1 MKKTLTFLSMLLLL
15 TTSGCSQQTSLPPA
29 DSNVQNSLTS
39 AEADNPD
46 ITPGE
51 DIIIT
56 MAVHEKPNSALKAA
70 IKAFNEEDNSY
81 QVKVENYEQYF
92 DKSYEIDG
100 GKGIGGYIKAD
111 FELQMDVMQGG
122 VVDIVPDSAFA
133 YYGRFDILEQKGAFI
148 DLNPFLEKDE
158 EVNRTTMNAHILDI
172 SQKDGKL
179 YSLPVVYVVDTMI
192 GPEPY
197 VGTKEN
203 WTVDE
208 MIERWNQMPENAIF
222 NKGAMPNKDYVFMN
236 VLRSNLGRFVDY
248 KNVCCYFDST
258 DFVKILEFCN
268 SFPVPDGQK
277 LEPPEDA
284 VTFAMSM
291 WFTTFLS
298 FHECITGRDGT
309 PWTLVGYPS
318 EDGRGAFI
326 NTSGGR
332 YGICYQSSPEVQE
345 GAWQFLKT
353 LTTEDFLRSD
363 SEANNWAE
371 FSGFPV
377 NNAFYKNLEQEEIHK
392 EPSPFDEEKIGNP
405 TQEECD
411 RLAAYIASIPYV
423 NSSLD
428 NELEDIIYDELQIM
442 FEGRQSPQ
450 QTADAIQSRASIYVS
465 EKAG

>member
-1 MKKTLTFLSMLLLL
+1 MKKQFAAIAAVLALLL
-15 TTSGCSQQTSLPPA
+15 TGCYRNPGISEPPDSDTPTEQT
-29 DSNVQNSLTS
+29 TS
-39 AEADNPD
+39 AED
-46 ITPGE
+46 IV
-51 DIIIT
+51 IT

-70 IKAFNEEDNSY
+70 IKAFNEADNGY
-81 QVKVENYEQYF
+81 QVKVENYDQYYDHSF
-92 DKSYEIDG
+92 EVDG
-100 GKGIGGYIKAD
+100 GKGIEGYIKAD
-111 FELQMDVMQGG
+111 FQLQMDVIQGG

-148 DLNPFLEKDE
+148 DLNPFLEQDE

-172 SQKDGKL
+172 SEKDGKL
-179 YSLPVVYVVDTMI
+179 YSLPVLYAIETLI

-197 VGTKEN
+197 VGAKEN

-208 MIERWNQMPENAIF
+208 MIDRWNQMPDNAIF
-222 NKGAMPNKDYVFMN
+222 NMGAVPNKDYVFMN

-248 KNVCCYFDST
+248 KNVCCYFDSP

-268 SFPVPDGQK
+268 TFPVPDGQK
-277 LEPPEDA
+277 LEPTEDA
-284 VTFAMSM
+284 VTFAMDIRFSS
-291 WFTTFLS
+291 FSS
-298 FHECITGRDGT
+298 FHSYITGRDGT

-326 NTSGGR
+326 NTAGWR

-363 SEANNWAE
+363 SEADNWSK
-371 FSGFPV
+371 FYGLPV
-377 NNAFYKNLEQEEIHK
+377 NNAFFEKLGQEEMQK
-392 EPSPFDEEKIGNP
+392 EPDMYVAQFDPEYLSTFSTL
-405 TQEECD
+405 TQEEYD

-428 NELEDIIYDELQIM
+428 NELKDLIYDELQTM
-442 FEGRQSPQ
+442 FEGRQTPQ
-450 QTADAIQSRASIYVS
+450 QTADAIQSRATIYVS